1 MLHGKRIVVGVA
13 GGIAAYKAAGLV
25 SQLTQR
31 GADVRVIMTESATRF
46 VTPLTFQALSRNH
59 VAVDT
64 FEEKDPSV
72 VTHIDLADH
81 ADLIVIAPAT
91 ANLIGK
97 MANGLGDDMLST
109 TLLATRAPVLI
120 APAMNVHMY
129 EHPVV
134 QENLQKLLRLGYRF
148 VDPASGQLACGYVG
162 KGRMEEPSAILAA
175 VEELLQETPTI
186 LQGKRVLVTAGP
198 TREPVDPVRYLT
210 NRSSG
215 KMGYALAE
223 AAARAGAETVLVSGP
238 ADLTAPP
245 EVRKVEVTTAAEMY
259 EAVMRE
265 MKSSDVIIKAAAVAD
280 YTPVQTAERK
290 IKKKGDRISLE
301 LRKTRDI
308 AEELGKRKEG
318 RFLVGFAAETDRV
331 GENAAEKL
339 RRKNLDLIVANDVT
353 RAGAG
358 FDEDTNIVTVYDQ
371 KGEVM
376 SLPRMSKTEVARRL
390 IGLIGERLNER

>member
-1 MLHGKRIVVGVA
+1 MHGKRIVVGVA